1 MCSSSILMCG
11 FNVGT
16 ITTDTFA
23 GINYNLNCFKDY
35 HFAPKL
41 EQQLIETF
49 GYYRVSNVDCRKEYQ
64 FHAKKVA
71 FKEQEIT
78 SQL

>member
-16 ITTDTFA
+16 ITTDSFA

-41 EQQLIETF
+41 QQQLIDTF
-49 GYYRVSNVDCRKEYQ
+49 GYYRVSNVE
-64 FHAKKVA
+64 
-71 FKEQEIT
+71 
-78 SQL
+78 